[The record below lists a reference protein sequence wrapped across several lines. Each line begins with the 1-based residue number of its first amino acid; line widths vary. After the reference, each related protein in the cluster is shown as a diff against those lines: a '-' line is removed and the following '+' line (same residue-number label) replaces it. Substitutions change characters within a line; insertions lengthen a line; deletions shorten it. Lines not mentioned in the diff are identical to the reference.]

1 MKFLVLFL
9 VLFACAHK
17 NPKGKNID
25 EVFSNYW
32 EERSKLFPLEATQ
45 QGDNRYNDLLPNDQ
59 TAEFRKGLDDFYNR
73 YLHEVESFDRNKLSD
88 SQKTSYDLFVY
99 EMKMNL
105 EGSKLPLWT
114 MPFQQF
120 WGLPLTMGQ
129 LGSGENYQPF
139 KTLQDYQN
147 WMSRMEAFSQWM
159 DSAIQNFRDG
169 IKMGVVLPKILVK
182 KTIPQMED
190 LAKNDPK
197 KNIFFAPLNKI
208 PADISEADKAI
219 LVKRYKEIVTM
230 VVLPSFK
237 RMATFLKKEYL
248 PKARNTHGIDGV
260 KGGKEIYTYLARYW
274 TTTNKTPDEIYAIGL
289 SEVARIRSE
298 MESIK
303 SQTGFKGNLKSFF
316 NYLKTDKKFY
326 PFKTDEEVLNFFRSL
341 HEKIKPK
348 LPTMFTR
355 FPKTPFEIRQ
365 TEEFREASASAEYNS
380 GSPDGTRPGIFYM
393 PIIDPKKYNLTSGM
407 ESVFLHEAIP
417 GHHFQISLQ
426 QENTTLPKFRRFSW
440 YGAYG
445 EGWALYTESLGKE
458 LGLYTDPY
466 QYMGALGDEM
476 HRAVRLVVD
485 VAIHTKGMTR
495 DQAIK
500 YMMEQEP
507 ISKDGAVAEIE
518 RYMAIPGQALSYK
531 VGALKIRELRN
542 QYSKQL
548 GDKFKLTKFHDE
560 VLAEGCLPLSVLE
573 SHMNEV
579 MK

>member
-1 MKFLVLFL
+1 MKFFVLFL
-9 VLFACAHK
+9 VLLACSHK

-25 EVFSNYW
+25 QVFSNYW

-45 QGDNRYNDLLPNDQ
+45 QGDNRYNDILPNDQ
-59 TAEFRKGLDDFYNR
+59 TAQFRQGLDDFYTR
-73 YLHEVESFDRNKLSD
+73 YLHEVESFDRSKLSD

-105 EGSKLPLWT
+105 EGSKLPLWA

-129 LGSGENYQPF
+129 LGSGESYQPF

-147 WMSRMEAFSQWM
+147 WMYRMEAFGQWM

-169 IKMGVVLPKILVK
+169 IKMGVVLPKTLVK

-190 LAKNDPK
+190 LARNDPK

-208 PADISEADKAI
+208 PASISEADKAI

-230 VVLPSFK
+230 VVLPTYK

-260 KGGKEIYTYLARYW
+260 KGGKEIYSYLVRYW
-274 TTTNKTPDEIYAIGL
+274 TTTNKTPDEIHAIGL
-289 SEVARIRSE
+289 GEVARIKSE
-298 MESIK
+298 MEAIK
-303 SQTGFKGNLKSFF
+303 NQTGYKGNLKSFF

-341 HEKIKPK
+341 HKKIKPK
-348 LPTMFTR
+348 LPTMFSR

-365 TEEFREASASAEYNS
+365 TEKFREASASAEYNP

-393 PIIDPKKYNLTSGM
+393 PIIDAKKYNLTSGM

-426 QENTTLPKFRRFSW
+426 QENTSLPNFRRFNW

-445 EGWALYTESLGKE
+445 EGWALYTESLGRE

-542 QYSKQL
+542 QYAQNL
-548 GDKFKLTKFHDE
+548 GDKFQLTKFHDE